1 MLSPEHQQ
9 INDFIDEQR
18 DTLLHV
24 SHEIHAH
31 PELGYQEYYAAEL
44 LTKTLKDFGFEVT
57 TEFVDIPTAFIA
69 RKAGKGSKPRIA
81 FLAEYDALPDVGHAC
96 GHNIISTTS
105 VTAGIG
111 LASVLSDYA
120 GEVCVI
126 GTPAEETDGAK
137 VVMVR
142 KGVFADFDAAL
153 MIHPYTDNYYLTEA
167 LALDPLQVNFHG
179 KPAHAAAS
187 PWLGINALDAT
198 ILHYNSLNALRQQLR
213 PDVRIHGVITKGG
226 AAANIIPDET
236 SANFY
241 IRAADR
247 TYLNE
252 VVFKFKECAYAAA
265 RATGTTVDMFAYENS
280 FDDMFNNEPMALRF
294 RDHMLALGSGPFKRA
309 PDTFGSIDMGDVSQV
324 LPAIHA
330 LVKVTDDSS
339 LSLHTREFQQ
349 AACSPMADEAILR
362 AGKALAFT
370 GFDLISNPDFLAQA
384 KTAFASRSG

>member
-1 MLSPEHQQ
+1 MLSPQHQQ

-31 PELGYQEYYAAEL
+31 PELGYQEYFAAEL
-44 LTKTLKDFGFEVT
+44 LTKTLDDFGFEVT

-153 MIHPYTDNYYLTEA
+153 MIHPYTDNFYLTEA

-265 RATGTTVDMFAYENS
+265 RATGTTVDMVAYENS

-370 GFDLISNPDFLAQA
+370 GFDLISNPDFLTHA
-384 KTAFASRSG
+384 KAAFASRSG

>member
-167 LALDPLQVNFHG
+167 LALDPL
-179 KPAHAAAS
+179 
-187 PWLGINALDAT
+187 
-198 ILHYNSLNALRQQLR
+198 
-213 PDVRIHGVITKGG
+213 
-226 AAANIIPDET
+226 
-236 SANFY
+236 
-241 IRAADR
+241 
-247 TYLNE
+247 
-252 VVFKFKECAYAAA
+252 
-265 RATGTTVDMFAYENS
+265 
-280 FDDMFNNEPMALRF
+280 
-294 RDHMLALGSGPFKRA
+294 
-309 PDTFGSIDMGDVSQV
+309 
-324 LPAIHA
+324 
-330 LVKVTDDSS
+330 
-339 LSLHTREFQQ
+339 
-349 AACSPMADEAILR
+349 
-362 AGKALAFT
+362 
-370 GFDLISNPDFLAQA
+370 
-384 KTAFASRSG
+384 